1 MKERSMVF
9 WIGLILFAL
18 SLVETFTM
26 FWVTIFMTPPS
37 YTYEY
42 IIKSPV
48 IPLIVGG
55 VVFLVMMRSGRRKG
69 DFRANG
75 S

>member
-1 MKERSMVF
+1 MKERTMVF
-9 WIGLILFAL
+9 WIGLILYAL
-18 SLVETFTM
+18 ALVELFGVA
-26 FWVTIFMTPPS
+26 WVTIFMGPPR

-55 VVFLVMMRSGRRKG
+55 VVFLVIGIVMMRSGRRKG
-69 DFRANG
+69 D
-75 S
+75 